1 MTLPFE
7 GFQEERLIGLNDAAF
22 MGVMGGLMPGDL
34 LQESVAPQK
43 RGVFVD
49 LALLGG
55 RAYAHAI
62 NQRLRI
68 P

>member
-1 MTLPFE
+1 MALPFE
-7 GFQEERLIGLNDAAF
+7 GFQEKCLVGLNDTAF
-22 MGVMGGLMPGDL
+22 MGGLMLGDL